1 MEKSTRKVLFVLT
14 YAIVLY
20 WILTNIQQVS
30 LGLSGVLSI
39 LSPIF
44 IGLFIAFILNVLL
57 NFIENVIFEKLFK
70 NVGWIRKKKR
80 VLSVILTY
88 LVTIAIVATIVFFI
102 FPQVA
107 RSLESLGNKLPQY
120 LSSLQKNLMDLLI
133 TLGITDVD
141 LNEVFGDWQ
150 EVTKSIKDVAGN
162 TMDALFDITINV
174 ASAVVNFFLGLIF
187 SIYFLLYKDKLIRIA
202 RKLIYTFTPKKVAEK
217 VAYIFREIN
226 KTFTRFIGGQ
236 LTEAFILG
244 GMCFLG
250 MTVLGLP
257 YAPLIGVLIGIT
269 SLIPILGAYIGTV
282 PSAFILLM
290 ENPMQA
296 LIFIVF
302 LIIIQQIEGN
312 FIYPKVVGNAIG
324 LDGLW
329 VFLAITIGGKIMG
342 ILGMILGVPS
352 VAVIYTLMRKFTNK
366 RYHEKFKKE

>member
-30 LGLSGVLSI
+30 LGLSGILSI
-39 LSPIF
+39 LSPIL

-57 NFIENVIFEKLFK
+57 NFIENVIFGKLFK
-70 NVGWIRKKKR
+70 NVRWMRKKKR

-88 LVTIAIVATIVFFI
+88 LGTIAIVATIVFFI

-107 RSLESLGNKLPQY
+107 RSLESLGNRLPQY

-162 TMDALFDITINV
+162 TMDALFDITLNL

-296 LIFIVF
+296 LIFLVF

-352 VAVIYTLMRKFTNK
+352 VAVIYTLMREFTNK
-366 RYHEKFKKE
+366 RYYEKLKKE

>member
-1 MEKSTRKVLFVLT
+1 MDKSVKKVLLILT

-20 WILTNIQQVS
+20 WILTNMQQVS
-30 LGLSGVLSI
+30 LGISGILRI
-39 LSPIF
+39 LSPIL
-44 IGLFIAFILNVLL
+44 IGFFIAFILNILL
-57 NFIENVIFEKLFK
+57 NFIENILFNKLFK
-70 NVGWIRKKKR
+70 NVRWMRKRKR

-88 LVTIAIVATIVFFI
+88 LVTIAILVTLVFFI

-107 RSLESLGNKLPQY
+107 RSLESLRNKLPQY
-120 LSSLQKNLMDLLI
+120 LSSLQDNLMNLLL
-133 TLGITDVD
+133 TLGITDVN
-141 LNEVFGDWQ
+141 LNEVFGNWQ
-150 EVTKSIKDVAGN
+150 EVAKSIKDIAGN
-162 TMDALFDITINV
+162 TMDTLFSITVNV
-174 ASAVVNFFLGLIF
+174 ALAIVNFFLGFIF
-187 SIYFLLYKDKLIRIA
+187 SIYFLLYKDKLLTIA
-202 RKLIYTFTPKKVAEK
+202 RKLIHTFTSKKMAEK
-217 VAYIFREIN
+217 IAYIFREIN

-257 YAPLIGVLIGIT
+257 YAPLIGVIIGIT
-269 SLIPILGAYIGTV
+269 SLIPILGAYIGTI
-282 PSAFILLM
+282 PSVFILLM
-290 ENPMQA
+290 ESPMQA

-342 ILGMILGVPS
+342 IPGMILGVPS
-352 VAVIYTLMRKFTNK
+352 VAVIYTLVREFTNK
-366 RYHEKFKKE
+366 RYYEKLKKE